1 MNNID
6 STDRGDFDIEK
17 ELPVYPEHCEN
28 IKDFKEALVLRTEQI
43 NLKLDNNSK
52 ACKYADFLAE
62 QKSADYLCEAKKN
75 AIENSENAQMAFQD
89 ACFGN
94 HEGMGIRDREKLID
108 STKTRWEDCQGEVHL
123 YDMTL
128 ERQNKM
134 DGILED
140 TNEKYFEEREMDD
153 VSRQQLQEKQQ
164 IIEDFCTRHEKM
176 AMEPNRADEKNDAPT
191 SIEKIEN
198 DEPSAF
204 RKAVAIAGVAF
215 GMYGMQTAL
224 TQPIEQIVTQPFEGS
239 VETETVPPSSFPCDF
254 APDNPISWCDDFMRA
269 FASLLGGEKT
279 EIPYIEDSIIECGP
293 KPPENNED
301 DRLGGKNR

>member
-6 STDRGDFDIEK
+6 GTDWGDSDIEK
-17 ELPVYPEHCEN
+17 KLPVYPEHCEN
-28 IKDFKEALVLRTEQI
+28 IKDFKEALELRTEQI

-52 ACKYADFLAE
+52 ACKYADSLAE

-108 STKTRWEDCQGEVHL
+108 STKTRWEDCQGKVHL
-123 YDMTL
+123 YAMTL
-128 ERQNKM
+128 ERQNKT
-134 DGILED
+134 DGIQED
-140 TNEKYFEEREMDD
+140 TNEKYFEGREMDD

-198 DEPSAF
+198 DEPSTF
-204 RKAVAIAGVAF
+204 LKAVAIAGTVTCFIGHQNAIH
-215 GMYGMQTAL
+215 
-224 TQPIEQIVTQPFEGS
+224 TQIKQLFSQPFEGP
-239 VETETVPPSSFPCDF
+239 VVTETLPPSNFPCDL
-254 APDNPISWCDDFMRA
+254 DLDDPQTWLDLAQA

-279 EIPYIEDSIIECGP
+279 EIPYIEKNIIVECGP

-301 DRLGGKNR
+301 DKLGGKNR